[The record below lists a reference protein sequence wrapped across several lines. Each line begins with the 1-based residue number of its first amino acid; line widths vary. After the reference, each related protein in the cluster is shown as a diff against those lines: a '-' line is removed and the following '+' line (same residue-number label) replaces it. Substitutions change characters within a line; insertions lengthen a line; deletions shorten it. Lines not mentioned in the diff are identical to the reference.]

1 MDVNGLAAAIERE
14 LQNYSDEVS
23 EKIEEAVETV
33 ANEVNDEIKQHVT
46 FRQPT
51 GKYVKAFRI
60 KKLSTGSKH
69 NHSRVWHVL
78 GPQYRLTHLLEHGHA
93 LRGGGRARAF
103 PHIKYGE
110 KLAERCMQELS
121 EQAVQDAGR

>member
-14 LQNYSDEVS
+14 LQNYSDAVS
-23 EKIEEAVETV
+23 EKIEEAVEMI
-33 ANEVNDEIKQHVT
+33 ANEVNEEIKRRVT

-60 KKLSTGSKH
+60 KKINTGSKH

-78 GPQYRLTHLLEHGHA
+78 GPHYRLTHLLEHGHA
-93 LRGGGRARAF
+93 MRGGGRVRAF

-110 KLAERCMQELS
+110 DLAERRMEELS
-121 EQAVQDAGR
+121 EKAVQDAGR